1 MQSPLEGSA
10 HRVVLLVFLGVALYG
25 CYWMV
30 KPFLQPIIMAIL
42 IGLLAYPAHERLVSL
57 LRGRE
62 TIASLI
68 SCLALLLIIL
78 LPTLVLLVAVLKQGI
93 SYSVVVREWA
103 TSDNIHQV
111 MSHPWLHEAQ
121 LRVTQILPE
130 GALDPDNIR
139 AKALAA
145 AGAMGTHFAS
155 ISTSILGTS
164 PHSVMKWIV

>member
-1 MQSPLEGSA
+1 MQSQFEGSA
-10 HRVVLLVFLGVALYG
+10 HRVVLLIFLGVALYG

-93 SYSVVVREWA
+93 SYSL
-103 TSDNIHQV
+103 SCI
-111 MSHPWLHEAQ
+111 
-121 LRVTQILPE
+121 
-130 GALDPDNIR
+130 ALCHCPVAR
-139 AKALAA
+139 KRRCLMRCRLLAN
-145 AGAMGTHFAS
+145 
-155 ISTSILGTS
+155 LL
-164 PHSVMKWIV
+164 